1 MESPRES
8 VCAICLEPCMSTHTL
23 RLGCGHEYH
32 AGCLLLSFRKLPVKE
47 WRCPLCRDRLVKRC
61 TKGKNCSISM
71 WESMNVMVGNA
82 GQKLHMELSEGA
94 EAPYY
99 YLCRSIGSVSN
110 NSNNDN
116 MEYPLV
122 PWRDPLW
129 ARSTLLN
136 KVFEFSEPMDEFCA
150 TIVAKQHL
158 NYLLDPS
165 KTSVSAMILHHM
177 LSLLGS
183 CAVFVLCI
191 AIVFLANAWSSL
203 WICPISK
210 IFLEH
215 LVSSSLVSAHA
226 YESNQN
232 QDVVAGFSQIQCLAK
247 SRASSIYLQPVCF
260 GLIACVLMLQAKRM
274 FRLSSR
280 SLVHD
285 WPVIGP
291 RINVYLILFAVIY
304 SLAICSFRIIFV
316 LRFMLSIMSA
326 CISMPYGNR
335 IFCFDS

>member
-1 MESPRES
+1 MESSCEP
-8 VCAICLEPCMSTHTL
+8 VCAICLEQCMNMHTL

-61 TKGKNCSISM
+61 TKGQNCSM
-71 WESMNVMVGNA
+71 WESMNGFVRNA
-82 GQKLHMELSEGA
+82 SLSLHKEMSEGA

-99 YLCRSIGSVSN
+99 YLCRATGFDISIN
-110 NSNNDN
+110 NTLF
-116 MEYPLV
+116 PLV
-122 PWRDPLW
+122 PWREPVW
-129 ARSTLLN
+129 ARSILLN
-136 KVFEFSEPMDEFCA
+136 KIFEFSEQMDEFCA

-165 KTSVSAMILHHM
+165 RTSVSAMILQHI

-191 AIVFLANAWSSL
+191 AFVFVANAWSSS

-210 IFLEH
+210 IVLEH
-215 LVSSSLVSAHA
+215 LMSSSLISTNA
-226 YESNQN
+226 YQSKSSEDAMS
-232 QDVVAGFSQIQCLAK
+232 GFSQIQCLAK
-247 SRASSIYLQPVCF
+247 SKAASVYLQPACF
-260 GLIACVLMLQAKRM
+260 GLIACGLMLQAKRI
-274 FRLSSR
+274 FRVSSR

-291 RINVYLILFAVIY
+291 RINVYLILFTVIY
-304 SLAICSFRIIFV
+304 SSAIFSFRIIFV
-316 LRFMLSIMSA
+316 IRFMLSLMSA